1 MMKKTGIKAFDIKV
15 FFGGIII
22 TCYLVAY
29 SAFTSVEML
38 KRDARH
44 VADVYSARSEMLLNS
59 LFHKTD
65 VVEAIV
71 LANNGELSQ
80 SVFENVAKSLFDGDG
95 IRAVQYLPGGI
106 VEYCYPL
113 QGNEAVIGSSVF
125 NDPKRRKDALL
136 ALETRETALSGPYN
150 LTQGGFGLI
159 GRNPVFLTRE
169 NTDEKFLGFSVI
181 ILDLPAALK
190 PIMLEELQKYGYYYR
205 LYCKSE
211 DSDNIIIIDQSK
223 ESSAVEPISC
233 SINVPNHVW
242 ALDLMPIKGWI
253 DWTKI
258 CEELLVGLLI
268 SFLLAVIFKQKRD
281 QAKVL
286 YQFAYTDGLTGL
298 FNRRWLNEKI
308 EKRLSVFTKKPFIIF
323 YFDLNKFKQ
332 VNDSYGHF
340 LGNELL
346 REFGCRLRSVFGDD
360 AALVRMGGDEF
371 VAVVELQGGCRA
383 RVEYYKQ
390 LLTKSLAEPF
400 VVDDVVINISASVG
414 WAQFPNDGEDYD
426 NLMKVA
432 DERMYINKRSR

>member
-22 TCYLVAY
+22 TCCLVAY

-181 ILDLPAALK
+181 ILDLPVNLSLK
-190 PIMLEELQKYGYYYR
+190 VI
-205 LYCKSE
+205 CAVKS
-211 DSDNIIIIDQSK
+211 
-223 ESSAVEPISC
+223 P
-233 SINVPNHVW
+233 
-242 ALDLMPIKGWI
+242 
-253 DWTKI
+253 
-258 CEELLVGLLI
+258 
-268 SFLLAVIFKQKRD
+268 
-281 QAKVL
+281 
-286 YQFAYTDGLTGL
+286 
-298 FNRRWLNEKI
+298 
-308 EKRLSVFTKKPFIIF
+308 
-323 YFDLNKFKQ
+323 
-332 VNDSYGHF
+332 
-340 LGNELL
+340 
-346 REFGCRLRSVFGDD
+346 
-360 AALVRMGGDEF
+360 
-371 VAVVELQGGCRA
+371 
-383 RVEYYKQ
+383 
-390 LLTKSLAEPF
+390 
-400 VVDDVVINISASVG
+400 
-414 WAQFPNDGEDYD
+414 
-426 NLMKVA
+426 
-432 DERMYINKRSR
+432 